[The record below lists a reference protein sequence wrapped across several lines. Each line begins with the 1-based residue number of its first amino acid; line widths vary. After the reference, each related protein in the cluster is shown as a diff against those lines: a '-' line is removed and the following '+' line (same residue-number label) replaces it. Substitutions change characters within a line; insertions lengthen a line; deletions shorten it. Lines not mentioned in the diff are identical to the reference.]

1 MILFL
6 LKKRIRKQYI
16 NLDHV
21 EWEALKQ
28 ASKKSGK
35 VYRKIIKDQHRLQ
48 NKVQFCTEHRKVL
61 AYSKE
66 LVTGHPIT
74 EK

>member
-1 MILFL
+1 MIVFL
-6 LKKRIRKQYI
+6 LKKRIRKQHI

-28 ASKKSGK
+28 ASKKLGE
-35 VYRKIIKDQHRLQ
+35 VFRTIIKDEYRVQ

-61 AYSKE
+61 AYSKK